1 MKMMTEI
8 KKVPTRSEV
17 PEELTWDLEWVYQSI
32 EDWKKDQ
39 QKLEQKLA
47 EFRRAKDQ
55 MKAGAEEFLTVIE
68 HYLEIMRIYEKL
80 AVFASMKNDQDT
92 TNSKYQELQGMADNL
107 GTQVSEAVAW
117 FQPAL
122 VHLDDRV
129 VQDYFE
135 QNPNLEPYRHFITE
149 LRSQRDHLLSD
160 AQEELLA
167 AAGNIFGAPEKTF
180 EMLSDADLK
189 FPVVEGENGQKFELS
204 EGTYSK
210 LLESADQKV
219 RRGAF
224 KALYQTY
231 GAFKN
236 TFATTL
242 TSQVQ
247 VQNYQ
252 AKVRHYASAKD
263 AALSENHIPD
273 KVYDVLIDEVHR
285 NLPLLHR
292 YVKLRGEV
300 LNLNKVHMY
309 DLYTPIVKE
318 SNLSFTYS
326 EAQAK
331 ALEAL
336 QVYGDDYLQHVQE
349 AFDNRWIDVVEN
361 KGKRTGAYSS
371 GGYDTDPYILLN
383 WQDGLE
389 DLYTLVHEMGH
400 SMHSYYTTHTQP
412 YVYGDYPIFIAEI
425 ASTTNEN
432 LLTDYLLKTEK
443 DPQVRAFV
451 LNHYL
456 DGFKGTI
463 FRQTQ
468 FAEFE
473 QWIHEQDASGKSLT
487 ADLISK
493 FYGDLNKQYYGPAID
508 NDDEIAM
515 EWMRIP
521 HFYYDFYVYQY
532 ATGFA
537 AATTLSQR
545 IEDDDPAHTEAY
557 LNFLKSGSSAYPIET
572 MQKAGVDMT
581 QREYLEKA
589 FKVFEERLNEL
600 EKLIVK

>member
-8 KKVPTRSEV
+8 KKVPARSEV
-17 PEELTWDLEWVYQSI
+17 PEKLTWDLDRVYQSI
-32 EDWKKDQ
+32 EDWKTDQ
-39 QKLEQKLA
+39 RKLENKLD
-47 EFRRAKDQ
+47 EFKHAKDQ
-55 MKAGAEEFLTVIE
+55 LEINADKFLEVIE
-68 HYLEIMRIYEKL
+68 QYLGIMRIYEKL

-92 TNSKYQELQGMADNL
+92 TNSQYQELQGMADNL

-122 VHLDDRV
+122 VHLDDQV
-129 VQDYFE
+129 VQDYFH
-135 QNPNLEPYRHFITE
+135 QNSKLEPYRHFITE
-149 LRSQRDHLLSD
+149 LRSQREHLLSN

-189 FPVVEGENGQKFELS
+189 FPVVEGENGQKVELS

-219 RRGAF
+219 RQGAF

-300 LNLNKVHMY
+300 LNLDKVHIY

-318 SNLSFTYS
+318 SNLSFTYP

-412 YVYGDYPIFIAEI
+412 YVYGDYPIFVAEI

-487 ADLISK
+487 ADSISK
-493 FYGDLNKQYYGPAID
+493 FYGDLNKQYYGPAIY

-545 IEDDDPAHTEAY
+545 IEDDDPAHTKAY

-581 QREYLEKA
+581 QRAYLEKA

>member
-8 KKVPTRSEV
+8 KKVPARSEI
-17 PEELTWDLEWVYQSI
+17 PEKLTWDLDRVYQSI
-32 EDWKKDQ
+32 EDWKTDQ
-39 QKLEQKLA
+39 RKLENKLD
-47 EFRRAKDQ
+47 EFKHAKDQ
-55 MKAGAEEFLTVIE
+55 LEINADKFLEVIE
-68 HYLEIMRIYEKL
+68 QYLGIMRIYEKL

-92 TNSKYQELQGMADNL
+92 TNSQYQELQGMADNL

-122 VHLDDRV
+122 VHLDDQV
-129 VQDYFE
+129 VQDYFH
-135 QNPNLEPYRHFITE
+135 QNSKLKPYRHFITE
-149 LRSQRDHLLSD
+149 LRSQREHLLSD

-189 FPVVEGENGQKFELS
+189 FPVVEGENGQKVELS

-210 LLESADQKV
+210 LLESVDQKV
-219 RRGAF
+219 RQGAF

-292 YVKLRGEV
+292 YIKLRGEV
-300 LNLNKVHMY
+300 LNLDKVHMY

-318 SNLSFTYS
+318 SNLSFTYP

-412 YVYGDYPIFIAEI
+412 YVYGDYPIFVAEI

-487 ADLISK
+487 ADSISK
-493 FYGDLNKQYYGPAID
+493 FYGDLNKQYYGPAIY

-581 QREYLEKA
+581 QRAYLEKA

>member
-17 PEELTWDLEWVYQSI
+17 PEELTWDLGRVYQSI

-47 EFRRAKDQ
+47 EFRKAKDQ

-189 FPVVEGENGQKFELS
+189 FPVVEGENGQKVELS

-300 LNLNKVHMY
+300 LNLDKVHMY

-336 QVYGDDYLQHVQE
+336 QVYDDDYLQHVQE

-493 FYGDLNKQYYGPAID
+493 FYGDLNKQYYGPAIY

>member
-8 KKVPTRSEV
+8 KKVPARSEV
-17 PEELTWDLEWVYQSI
+17 PEKLTWDLERVYQSI
-32 EDWKKDQ
+32 EEWKKDQ
-39 QKLEQKLA
+39 RKLENKLD
-47 EFRRAKDQ
+47 EFKHAKDQ
-55 MKAGAEEFLTVIE
+55 LEMNADKFLEVIE
-68 HYLEIMRIYEKL
+68 QYLEIMRIYEKL

-92 TNSKYQELQGMADNL
+92 TNSQYQELQGMADNL

-122 VHLDDRV
+122 VHLDDQV
-129 VQDYFE
+129 VQDYFH
-135 QNPNLEPYRHFITE
+135 QNSKLKPYRHFITE
-149 LRSQRDHLLSD
+149 LRSQREHLLSD

-189 FPVVEGENGQKFELS
+189 FPVVEGENGQKVELS

-210 LLESADQKV
+210 LLESVDQKV
-219 RRGAF
+219 RQGAF

-300 LNLNKVHMY
+300 LNLDKVHMY

-412 YVYGDYPIFIAEI
+412 YVYGDYPIFVAEI

-487 ADLISK
+487 ADSISK
-493 FYGDLNKQYYGPAID
+493 FYGDLNKQYYGPAIY

-545 IEDDDPAHTEAY
+545 IEDDDSAHTEAY

-581 QREYLEKA
+581 QRAYLEKA

>member
-17 PEELTWDLEWVYQSI
+17 PEELTWDLERVYQSI

>member
-8 KKVPTRSEV
+8 KKVPARSEV
-17 PEELTWDLEWVYQSI
+17 PEKLTWDLERVYQSI
-32 EDWKKDQ
+32 EEWKKDQ
-39 QKLEQKLA
+39 RKLENKLD
-47 EFRRAKDQ
+47 EFKHAKDQ
-55 MKAGAEEFLTVIE
+55 LEMNADKFLEVIE
-68 HYLEIMRIYEKL
+68 QYLEIMRIYEKL

-92 TNSKYQELQGMADNL
+92 TNSQYQELQGMADNL

-122 VHLDDRV
+122 VHLDDQV
-129 VQDYFE
+129 VQDYFH
-135 QNPNLEPYRHFITE
+135 QNSKLKPYRHFITE
-149 LRSQRDHLLSD
+149 LRSQREHLLSD

-189 FPVVEGENGQKFELS
+189 FPVVEGENGQKVELS

-210 LLESADQKV
+210 LLESVDQKV
-219 RRGAF
+219 RQGAF

-292 YVKLRGEV
+292 YIKLRGEV
-300 LNLNKVHMY
+300 LNLDKVHMY

-318 SNLSFTYS
+318 SNLSFTYP

-412 YVYGDYPIFIAEI
+412 YVYGDYPIFVAEI

-487 ADLISK
+487 ADSISK
-493 FYGDLNKQYYGPAID
+493 FYGDLNKQYYGPAIY

-545 IEDDDPAHTEAY
+545 IEDDDPAHTKAY

-581 QREYLEKA
+581 QRAYLEKA